1 MMPRHPPVLT
11 LPVANPQAALCQNAM
26 ADAEPG
32 AEWLVTDGLG
42 GYACG
47 AVQGPATRRY
57 HGWFVPHLDQPRG
70 RHVLLPRL
78 DDSVVADDGAW
89 LLDAHLASFRL
100 EGSLPVWRYELPG
113 RVIER
118 SVVMPHGRQAMAVRW
133 RLLQG
138 AACRLLI
145 RPFVAARRPDE
156 PLPADERP
164 HYRAEDAE
172 GGSLHLHLETEPGL
186 VMRLHTEP
194 GGLPFQH
201 DGLLD
206 PARPLVVEQRRG
218 YDHAEH
224 QHSPGHWT
232 APLVTGR
239 DVALCASL
247 QGDAPLGPVDSL
259 FRAEHDRQA
268 LLLMTAGLAERP
280 ADEDADIE
288 ARLVLA
294 ADAFIVRP
302 LPRSGGNDALVADA
316 HQRSVI
322 AGYPWFT
329 DWGRDTMIA
338 LEGLTLATGRHAEA
352 RAILHTYAGYLQHGL
367 LPNLFPDGGRE
378 GLYHTVDA
386 TLWFFHALDRYTIR
400 SGDDS
405 LVPAL
410 YPALR
415 EVVQHHVRGT
425 RFGIGVDPQDGL
437 LRASA
442 DGYQLTWMDAKLG
455 DWVVTPRRGKPVEI
469 QALWFN
475 ALRLMADWAQQHD
488 LPDDGFDAMADR
500 LGESFHRRFWSAG
513 RGHLLDVL
521 DGPDGDDAS
530 LRPNQVFS
538 LSLSYPVLQRPLWRP
553 VLDTVQRE
561 LLTPFG
567 LRTLGPREQA
577 YQPRYEG
584 DLRSRD
590 AAYHQG
596 TVWPWLLGH
605 FIDAWLREHAD
616 LAGARAWLAAF
627 PNHLRQA
634 GIGQVSE
641 VFDGSEPQRP
651 EGCFAQAWSVAEL
664 LRAWQATRRPAAAV
678 D

>member
-1 MMPRHPPVLT
+1 MMPRNLPTLM
-11 LPVANPQAALCQNAM
+11 LPVANPQAALCQSRPP
-26 ADAEPG
+26 DASPG
-32 AEWLVTDGLG
+32 AEWLITNGLG

-57 HGWFVPHLDQPRG
+57 HGWFVPNLDRPRG

-89 LLDAHLASFRL
+89 VLDAHLAGFRL

-118 SVVMPHGRQAMAVRW
+118 SVVMPHGHQAVAVRW

-138 AACRLLI
+138 AACRLLL
-145 RPFVAARRPDE
+145 RPYVAARRQDD
-156 PLPADERP
+156 PLPCDDVPRYQADDGE
-164 HYRAEDAE
+164 A
-172 GGSLHLHLETEPGL
+172 GSLRLTLHEGL
-186 VMRLHTEP
+186 VMQLATEP
-194 GGLPFQH
+194 AGLPFQH

-206 PARPLVVEQRRG
+206 PARHLALEQARG

-232 APLVTGR
+232 APLATGR
-239 DVALCASL
+239 DVALRATL
-247 QGDAPLGPVDSL
+247 AGDAPLGPVDSL
-259 FRAEHDRQA
+259 FEAELDRQA
-268 LLLMTAGLAERP
+268 LLLMTAGLAERGAAAQAP
-280 ADEDADIE
+280 EDEDIE

-302 LPRSGGNDALVADA
+302 VGRAPGESADDG
-316 HQRSVI
+316 HRRSVI

-352 RAILHTYAGYLQHGL
+352 RAILHTFAGYLRDGL
-367 LPNLFPDGGRE
+367 LPNLFPEGGRE

-415 EVVQHHVRGT
+415 EVVRHHVHGT
-425 RFGIGVDPQDGL
+425 RFGIGVDAGDGL
-437 LRASA
+437 LRAA
-442 DGYQLTWMDAKLG
+442 AEGYQLTWMDAKLD

-475 ALRLMADWAQQHD
+475 ALRLMADWSQQHD

-500 LGESFHRRFWSAG
+500 VGDSFNRRFWSAE
-513 RGHLLDVL
+513 RGHLLDVV
-521 DGPDGDDAS
+521 DGPEGDDAT

-538 LSLSYPVLQRPLWRP
+538 LSLSYPVLQRPLWAP
-553 VLDTVQRE
+553 VLATLRRE
-561 LLTPFG
+561 LLTPCG
-567 LRTLGPREQA
+567 LRTLGPREAA

-584 DLRSRD
+584 DLRARD

-596 TVWPWLLGH
+596 TVWLWLLGH
-605 FIDAWLREHAD
+605 FIDAWLREHANP
-616 LAGARAWLAAF
+616 AEARAMLAAL
-627 PNHLRQA
+627 PGHLRQA

-641 VFDGSEPQRP
+641 VFDGDAPQRP

-664 LRAWQATRRPAAAV
+664 LRAWQATRAV
-678 D
+678 P

>member
-1 MMPRHPPVLT
+1 MMPRHLPVLM
-11 LPVANPQAALCQNAM
+11 LPVAKPQAALCQNEPG
-26 ADAEPG
+26 DAACG
-32 AEWLVTDGLG
+32 AEWLVTNGLG

-47 AVQGPATRRY
+47 AVQGPGTRRY
-57 HGWFVPHLDQPRG
+57 HGWFVPQLARPGG

-89 LLDAHLASFRL
+89 VLAAHLADFRL

-118 SVVMPHGRQAMAVRW
+118 SVVMPHGRHAVAVRW

-145 RPFVAARRPDE
+145 RPFVAARRPDD
-156 PLPADERP
+156 PLPLDELP

-172 GGSLHLHLETEPGL
+172 GGGLHLHLHTDPGL
-186 VMRLHTEP
+186 VLQLHTEP

-206 PARPLVVEQRRG
+206 PSRQLALEQQRG

-239 DVALCASL
+239 GVALCATL

-259 FRAEHDRQA
+259 FEAEHDRQA

-280 ADEDADIE
+280 ADEDHETE

-294 ADAFIVRP
+294 ADAFIVQPPPRP
-302 LPRSGGNDALVADA
+302 AGADA
-316 HQRSVI
+316 PAADGHARSVI

-338 LEGLTLATGRHAEA
+338 LEGLTLATGRQAEA
-352 RAILHTYAGYLQHGL
+352 RSILHTFAGYLQNGL
-367 LPNLFPDGGRE
+367 LPNLFPEGGRE
-378 GLYHTVDA
+378 RLYHTVDA

-400 SGDDS
+400 SGDDG

-415 EVVQHHVRGT
+415 EVVQHHLRGT
-425 RFGIGVDPQDGL
+425 RFGIGVDAQDGL

-442 DGYQLTWMDAKLG
+442 EGCALTWMDARLG

-475 ALRLMADWAQQHD
+475 ALRLMADWSQQHD
-488 LPDDGFDAMADR
+488 LPDDGFDALADR
-500 LGESFHRRFWSAG
+500 VGDSFNRRFWSAE
-513 RGHLLDVL
+513 RGHLLDVV
-521 DGPDGDDAS
+521 DGPSGDDAR

-553 VLDTVQRE
+553 VLDKVQQD
-561 LLTPFG
+561 LLTPLG
-567 LRTLGPREQA
+567 LRTLGPREPD
-577 YQPRYEG
+577 YQPRYG
-584 DLRSRD
+584 GPLAARD

-616 LAGARAWLAAF
+616 PAGARALLAAF
-627 PNHLRQA
+627 PQHLPQA

-641 VFDGSEPQRP
+641 VFDADSPQRP

-664 LRAWQATRRPAAAV
+664 LRAWQATRNPAGA
-678 D
+678 